1 MPVMPITGETTLLAV
16 IGHPVR
22 HSLSPQIQNHFI
34 QSTRLPYAYLAFDI
48 EPGQV
53 KEFTKAALLLGMA
66 GFNVTMPFKEEI
78 IPCIDVMDSKAAM
91 YKAVNTV
98 VVRERRLY
106 GYNTDGDGFLLSL
119 AHHKYQ
125 LTQGKALI
133 LGAGGAARTIAMAL
147 AQNGVNVRIA
157 ARRPEEAKKI
167 IAPSGLALDYCPWDS
182 IRENAADCSLIVNG
196 TPLGMYEMN
205 KEFDDLSFLDA
216 LPSGAF
222 VYDLIYAPRE
232 TKFLSY
238 ARNRGLTVINGL
250 SHLIHQAALAYAL
263 FTGIMPD
270 QASLDSLALL

>member
-1 MPVMPITGETTLLAV
+1 MPINGETALLAV
-16 IGHPVR
+16 IGHPVK
-22 HSLSPQIQNHFI
+22 HSLSPHIQNHFI
-34 QSTRLPYAYLAFDI
+34 EATRLPYAYLAFDI

-53 KEFTKAALLLGMA
+53 KEFARASLLLGMA

-91 YKAVNTV
+91 YGAVNTV

-119 AHHKYQ
+119 AHHQYQ

-133 LGAGGAARTIAMAL
+133 LGAGGAARTVAMAL
-147 AQNGVNVRIA
+147 AQNGVNVCVA
-157 ARRPEEAKKI
+157 ARRPEEAKKMMER
-167 IAPSGLALDYCPWDS
+167 SGLALNYCHWDA

-196 TPLGMYEMN
+196 TPLGMHGTD
-205 KEFDDLSFLDA
+205 KEFDDLSFLDM

-232 TKFLSY
+232 TKFLSR
-238 ARNRGLTVINGL
+238 AKNRGLTAVNGL
-250 SHLIHQAALAYAL
+250 SHLICQAALAYAL

-270 QASLDSLALL
+270 QAVMDGLALS